1 MAELFSF
8 DQMLIFGLISVLLL
22 VGLFLRAKVSMF
34 QRFFIPAC
42 ITAGILGLILKELG
56 VFTVS
61 DDQLKLFAYHLFNI
75 TFISLGLTTRPD
87 APRSKEEKKKGFR
100 GVFTMGLL
108 IAAVAALQFLVGGF
122 LVVLLNLFGFNL
134 FPTFGFLVPM
144 GFEEGPGQALSIGQ
158 AWEGFGFANAA
169 TIGLS
174 FAMFGF
180 LVAIFV
186 GVPLAGWMIHKGYTS
201 KKNFE
206 VSSDFKT
213 GIFSKDMDKESAGNL
228 TTHSSAIDSLTVHSS
243 LIGVVYLLTYGFV
256 YLMQSFLPEDMAEM
270 FWGFFFIW
278 GLLLAF
284 IIRNIVEKAG
294 AGHVLDNRL
303 QSRITGWG
311 VDLLIVTS
319 ILAISLAVVWDYIV
333 PIMIMVIITAAVT
346 LLFVFY
352 IGKRIWQEHTSERI
366 AGIFG
371 METGTVATGLVL
383 IRLLDPNFITP
394 AATDLAISSIVAL
407 PFLFAMF
414 NIMNGPILFGWSL
427 EFTLLIFAAIEIGVL
442 AMLWVLGFWKR
453 PAK

>member
-8 DQMLIFGLISVLLL
+8 DQMIIFGILSILLL
-22 VGLFLRAKVSMF
+22 IGLFLRAKVSLF

-56 VFTVS
+56 VFTLP

-87 APRSKEEKKKGFR
+87 APRSKDEKKKGFR

-108 IAAVAALQFLVGGF
+108 IASVAALQFLIGGL
-122 LVVLLNLFGFNL
+122 LVMLLNLFGFSL
-134 FPTFGFLVPM
+134 YPTFGFLVPM

-158 AWEGFGFANAA
+158 AWEGLGFTNAA

-201 KKNFE
+201 KKTLE
-206 VSSDFKT
+206 VSNDFKT
-213 GIFSKDMDKESAGNL
+213 GIYAKHMEKESAGYL
-228 TTHSSAIDSLTVHSS
+228 TTHSSAIDSLTVHTS
-243 LIGVVYLLTYGFV
+243 LIGVVYLITYGFV
-256 YLMQSFLPEDMAEM
+256 YLVQMFLPDDIAEM

-284 IIRNIVEKAG
+284 IIRNIIEKAG

-319 ILAISLAVVWDYIV
+319 ILAISMAVIWDYII
-333 PIMIMVIITAAVT
+333 PIMLMVLVTAALT
-346 LLFVFY
+346 LLWVFY
-352 IGKRIWQEHTSERI
+352 IGKRVWQEYTSERI

-407 PFLFAMF
+407 PLLFAMF

-427 EFTLLIFAAIEIGVL
+427 GFTLLLFAIIEIAILAIFKVL
-442 AMLWVLGFWKR
+442 RMWKR
-453 PAK
+453 PVT